1 MYDRIRSSTVLA
13 FLVVVAACSSG
24 ANEEA
29 APASET
35 GAAPAASSAGA
46 PATQEMHADTLTP
59 RLQAH
64 MAAVEKAQPDDLKAL
79 LPEHRR
85 LVTAMIEDC
94 RKMMADMNMQPPA
107 KWTQL
112 EQQLQQDLTRMEQ
125 VPPGRLAS
133 LMDEHRGRVRQMMDM
148 RHDMM

>member
-1 MYDRIRSSTVLA
+1 MYDRIRSSTALLFLA
-13 FLVVVAACSSG
+13 IVAACSSG
-24 ANEEA
+24 AKEEA
-29 APASET
+29 APGSEAGET
-35 GAAPAASSAGA
+35 PAANSASA

-64 MAAVEKAQPDDLKAL
+64 MASVERAGPEDLKAL

-94 RKMMADMNMQPPA
+94 RKMMVDMNMQPPA

-112 EQQLQQDLTRMEQ
+112 EQQLQQDLTRLEQ
-125 VPPGRLAS
+125 APPGQLAS
-133 LMDEHRGRVRQMMDM
+133 LMDEHRGRVREMMDM